1 MHTLPRITVEVP
13 VLSIG
18 SGPSDYEHLGSHVDA
33 LRRRQGLHLTLL
45 HIGVLEDFA
54 QDVEDWTK
62 GMTSTQAAASR
73 TVAWL
78 QALPALGG
86 FSGTAE
92 RLIVLGGG
100 SVCGLEV
107 DVPEHVRDYQVSLVQ
122 WLHELLDEL
131 LVDNVDD
138 FILSSRALGFR
149 YPRWTPHI
157 AVGRP
162 KARGGGVWEIRPLA
176 IDFGESRIRNQRFL
190 PAIGAGQEPGS
201 VDQGPSSQ
209 GHGPG

>member
-1 MHTLPRITVEVP
+1 MQTLPRITVEVP

-18 SGPSDYEHLGSHVDA
+18 SGPSDYEALGSYVDA

-45 HIGVLEDFA
+45 HLGVLEDFS
-54 QDVEDWTK
+54 QDVADWTK
-62 GMTSTQAAASR
+62 GITSTAAATGR

-78 QALPALGG
+78 QTLPVMGG
-86 FSGTAE
+86 FSGSAD
-92 RLIVLGGG
+92 RLVALGGG

-107 DVPEHVRDYQVSLVQ
+107 DVPDRVHDYQVSLVQ
-122 WLHELLDEL
+122 ALHGLLDEL

-149 YPRWTPHI
+149 HPRWLPHI

-162 KARGGGVWEIRPLA
+162 KTRSGGFREIGPLA
-176 IDFGESRIRNQRFL
+176 VEFGESRIRNRRLL
-190 PAIGAGQEPGS
+190 PAVGAG
-201 VDQGPSSQ
+201 
-209 GHGPG
+209 